1 MGRGGG
7 SRGGGSRGGGG
18 SFGGSRGG
26 AGRSGGGFGSGR
38 GSSGGF
44 GGFGGSSRNRG
55 GYNRPS
61 RPIFIPT
68 RPFYGSRP
76 RSGRYYGTG
85 GGGGGCGS
93 SGCSTL
99 IIVLLVIGAILY
111 FFGSSSIGTSG
122 SSDIT
127 RSTIEREALPEGSVN
142 ETDYYTDQAGWI
154 GNQTVMTDGL
164 HHFYNETGVQP
175 HVYITDNINGS
186 TSPTS
191 AELEEFSRNLYDE
204 LFTDEAHLLLVFFQ
218 RSEADYGNYMDYYVT
233 GTQAKSVIDTEAG
246 DILLDYLDR
255 NYYDESLTEEEF
267 FSNSFRDAADRMMEV
282 TRSPWITVFIILGI
296 VILIFLLYTWWKR
309 KQQQKN
315 LEAKRTEE
323 MLSKPLDTFGDSA
336 AEDLAKKYE
345 NDNKK

>member
-1 MGRGGG
+1 MGRGG
-7 SRGGGSRGGGG
+7 GGGSRGGGG

-26 AGRSGGGFGSGR
+26 AGRSGGGFGGGR

-44 GGFGGSSRNRG
+44 GGSPRG
-55 GYNRPS
+55 RSGPYRPS

-76 RSGRYYGTG
+76 RRGRYYGTG
-85 GGGGGCGS
+85 GGGGSGGS
-93 SGCSTL
+93 GSGCSTL
-99 IIVLLVIGAILY
+99 LIVLLVIGALFY
-111 FFGSSSIGTSG
+111 FFSSGSDSNTSG
-122 SSDIT
+122 SSNIT

-142 ETDYYTDQAGWI
+142 ETEYFTDQAGGWI

-164 HHFYNETGVQP
+164 RHFYNETGVQP

-191 AELEEFSRNLYDE
+191 EELAEFSNNLYDE

-218 RSEADYGNYMDYYVT
+218 ASEDDYGNYMDYYVA

-255 NYYDESLTEEEF
+255 NYYDDSLTDEEL
-267 FSNSFRDAADRMMEV
+267 FSNSFRDAADRMMEI
-282 TRSPWITVFIILGI
+282 TRSPWITVFIILG
-296 VILIFLLYTWWKR
+296 VVALIFLLYTWWKR
-309 KQQQKN
+309 RQQQKD

-336 AEDLAKKYE
+336 AEELAKKYE
-345 NDNKK
+345 KDNKK

>member
-1 MGRGGG
+1 MGRGG
-7 SRGGGSRGGGG
+7 GGGSRGGGG

-44 GGFGGSSRNRG
+44 GGSSRGRGGSNRS
-55 GYNRPS
+55 S

-76 RSGRYYGTG
+76 RRGRYYGSG
-85 GGGGGCGS
+85 GGGGGRGG

-99 IIVLLVIGAILY
+99 LIILLVIGALLY
-111 FFGSSSIGTSG
+111 FFSAGSTSSSSN
-122 SSDIT
+122 SSSIT
-127 RSTIEREALPEGSVN
+127 RSTIEREALPDGSVN

-154 GNQTVMTDGL
+154 GNETAMTDGL
-164 HHFYNETGVQP
+164 RHFYNETGVQP

-191 AELEEFSRNLYDE
+191 AELEEFSHNLYNE

-218 RSEADYGNYMDYYVT
+218 RSEADYGNYMDYYVV

-255 NYYDESLTEEEF
+255 NYFDDSLSEEEL

-282 TRSPWITVFIILGI
+282 TRSPWITVFIVLG
-296 VILIFLLYTWWKR
+296 VVALIFLLYTWWKR
-309 KQQQKN
+309 QQQQKN

-336 AEDLAKKYE
+336 AEKLAKKY
-345 NDNKK
+345 DDSNKK